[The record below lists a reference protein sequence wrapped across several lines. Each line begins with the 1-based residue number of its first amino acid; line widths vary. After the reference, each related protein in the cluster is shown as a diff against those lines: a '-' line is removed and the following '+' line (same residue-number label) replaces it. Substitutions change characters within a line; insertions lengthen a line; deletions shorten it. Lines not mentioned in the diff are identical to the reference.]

1 MIWIFEVLN
10 TGWEGVITLKNVKK
24 KITLHKIRAEE
35 SLFLVGVYN
44 GEQRHWIVD
53 S

>member
-1 MIWIFEVLN
+1 MNFWSFKH
-10 TGWEGVITLKNVKK
+10 GVGGGYHIEKCKK

>member
-1 MIWIFEVLN
+1 MNFWSFKH
-10 TGWEGVITLKNVKK
+10 GVGGGYHIEKCKKK